1 MLKKKFTSPSKLDN
15 LISQLVKAKRDAV
28 NLSQDDLAYE
38 IGVTKQFIGQVED
51 PNDVSHYNLT
61 HLNQI
66 ALYFECSLH
75 DLIPSKPISNLSFK
89 MVEIVNPRKSKTPN
103 SKTKKAIVKSVSKT
117 PKAKKK

>member
-15 LISQLVKAKRDAV
+15 FISQLVKAKRDAV

-51 PNDVSHYNLT
+51 PTDVSHYNLT

-66 ALYFECSLH
+66 AVYFECSLH
-75 DLIPSKPISNLSFK
+75 DLIPSKPVSNLAFK
-89 MVEIVNPRKSKTPN
+89 MVEVSNPRKSK
-103 SKTKKAIVKSVSKT
+103 ASVSK
-117 PKAKKK
+117 AKKAAVKTPSKTSRVKKK

>member
-38 IGVTKQFIGQVED
+38 IGVKKQFIGQVED

-66 ALYFECSLH
+66 AIYFECSLH
-75 DLIPSKPISNLSFK
+75 ELIPSKPVSNLAFK
-89 MVEIVNPRKSKTPN
+89 MVEVNTTK
-103 SKTKKAIVKSVSKT
+103 KTKKANSKVKKAIAKAITKTTKSK
-117 PKAKKK
+117 K